1 MHNGDDINEGSLK
14 KMFSFLL
21 LNCFL
26 FVCFFPECKV
36 RKDCGDD
43 DDADLINDRND
54 DLHADDLDDGAVR
67 GGV

>member
-1 MHNGDDINEGSLK
+1 MHNGDDLDEGSLK

-26 FVCFFPECKV
+26 FFSGCKV
-36 RKDCGDD
+36 RKDYGDD
-43 DDADLINDRND
+43 DDADLINDLND